1 MACIQVAS
9 FWFVVFGLGESLGCK
24 ALVGVGF
31 FGVGIVWLEKCT
43 LGRSGGSG
51 LVVVAGWRWRGWRW
65 VVALRYMV
73 R

>member
-1 MACIQVAS
+1 MACIQVAI
-9 FWFVVFGLGESLGCK
+9 FWFVEFGLGEIM
-24 ALVGVGF
+24 GF
-31 FGVGIVWLEKCT
+31 FWVGIVWLEKCT

-51 LVVVAGWRWRGWRW
+51 VVVVAGWRWRGWRW